1 MSDGQLNLIAIL
13 EQAVAMRASDIFIMA
28 GLALTCKVDG
38 KMTVMQEG
46 KLAPTQSKALV
57 QELCVLSERGIECLK
72 TIGDDDFSVTI
83 PSLSRFRV
91 SVYKQRGSYAAVVR
105 IISFGIPDY
114 REFGIP
120 ESVMNVAEKTKG
132 LVLVTGPAGGGKST
146 TLACIIDRINRT
158 REGHIITLEEPI
170 EYLHRNQRCAVSQR
184 EIGIDTES
192 YLSGL
197 RASLR
202 QAPDVILLGEMRD
215 YETIRVAMTAAETGH
230 LVIATLHTCDAAST
244 IDRII
249 DVFPA
254 GQQQQI
260 RIQLAMILQTII
272 AQQLVPDVDGKL
284 IPVFEIMHLNN
295 AVRNMIRESKVHQ
308 LDAMIAASSAEGMIN
323 MDTSLIELV
332 KKGCIT
338 KDVAIQYA
346 SNVELMAKKVA
357 LL

>member
-1 MSDGQLNLIAIL
+1 MTDTQLDLREIL
-13 EQAVAMRASDIFIMA
+13 EQAVAIHASDIFIMA

-38 KMTVMQEG
+38 KMTVMRDG
-46 KLAPTQSKALV
+46 KLNPEQSKALV
-57 QELCVLSERGIECLK
+57 LELCALSERDIECIK
-72 TIGDDDFSVTI
+72 KMGDDDFSVTI

-91 SVYKQRGSYAAVVR
+91 SIYKQRGSYAAVVR
-105 IISFGIPDY
+105 IIPFGIPDY
-114 REFGIP
+114 REIGIP
-120 ESVMNVAEKTKG
+120 ETVMRVAEKTKG

-146 TLACIIDRINRT
+146 TLACITDRINQT

-184 EIGIDTES
+184 EVGLDTES

-230 LVIATLHTCDAAST
+230 LVIATLHTADAAST

-260 RIQLAMILQTII
+260 RVQLAMVLQTVIS
-272 AQQLVPDVDGKL
+272 QQLVPDVDGRL
-284 IPVFEIMHLNN
+284 IPVFEVMQLNN

-308 LDAMIAASSAEGMIN
+308 LDALIASSSGEGMVS
-323 MDTSLIELV
+323 MDSSLLDLV
-332 KKGCIT
+332 RAKRIT
-338 KDVAIQYA
+338 KETAIHYA
-346 SNVELMAKKVA
+346 ANGELMEKRVSV
-357 LL
+357 L

>member
-1 MSDGQLNLIAIL
+1 MTEQKLDLRTIL
-13 EQAVAMRASDIFIMA
+13 EQAVNLHASDIFIMA

-46 KLAPTQSKALV
+46 KLNPAQSKALV
-57 QELCVLSERGIECLK
+57 QELCALSERDVECIR
-72 TIGDDDFSVTI
+72 TMGDDDFSVTI

-91 SVYKQRGSYAAVVR
+91 SIYKQRGSYAAVVR
-105 IISFGIPDY
+105 IIPFGIPDY

-120 ESVMNVAEKTKG
+120 ESVMNIAEKTKG

-146 TLACIIDRINRT
+146 TLACIIDKINRT

-170 EYLHRNQRCAVSQR
+170 EYLHRNERCAVSQR
-184 EIGIDTES
+184 EVGLDTES

-230 LVIATLHTCDAAST
+230 LVIATLHTADAAST

-254 GQQQQI
+254 SQQQQI
-260 RIQLAMILQTII
+260 RIQLAMILQTVIC
-272 AQQLVPDVDGKL
+272 QQLVPDVNGKL
-284 IPVFEIMHLNN
+284 TPVFEIMHLNN

-308 LDAMIAASSAEGMIN
+308 LDALIAASSGEGMVS
-323 MDTSLIELV
+323 MDASLLELV
-332 KKGCIT
+332 RQHRIA
-338 KDVAIQYA
+338 KDIAIHYA
-346 SNVELMAKKVA
+346 SNTELMEKRIA

>member
-1 MSDGQLNLIAIL
+1 MAVEQLDLNLILA
-13 EQAVAMRASDIFIMA
+13 QAVELRASDIFIMA
-28 GLALTCKVDG
+28 GLPLTCKVNG

-46 KLAPTQSKALV
+46 KLTPAQTQLLV
-57 QELCVLSERGIECLK
+57 LGIYDLGMREVENAAK
-72 TIGDDDFSVTI
+72 IEDDDFSVTV

-91 SVYKQRGSYAAVVR
+91 NVYRQRGSLAAIVR
-105 IISFGIPDY
+105 VIPFGIPDY
-114 REFGIP
+114 QTLGIP
-120 ESVMNVAEKTKG
+120 EAVMQVADKTRG

-170 EYLHRNQRCAVSQR
+170 EYLHRNERCAVSQR
-184 EIGIDTES
+184 EIGLDTES

-215 YETIRVAMTAAETGH
+215 YETIRIAMTAAETGH
-230 LVIATLHTCDAAST
+230 LVIATLHTANAAST

-254 GQQQQI
+254 NQQQQI
-260 RIQLAMILQTII
+260 RVQLAMVLQTVIS
-272 AQQLVPDVDGKL
+272 QQLVPDVDGKL
-284 IPVFEIMHLNN
+284 IPVFEIMQLNN

-308 LDAMIAASSAEGMIN
+308 LDALIATSSAEGMVS
-323 MDTSLIELV
+323 MDANLMELV
-332 KKGCIT
+332 KQHRIT
-338 KDVAIQYA
+338 KEIAIQCA
-346 SNVELMAKKVA
+346 FNVEQMEKRVA